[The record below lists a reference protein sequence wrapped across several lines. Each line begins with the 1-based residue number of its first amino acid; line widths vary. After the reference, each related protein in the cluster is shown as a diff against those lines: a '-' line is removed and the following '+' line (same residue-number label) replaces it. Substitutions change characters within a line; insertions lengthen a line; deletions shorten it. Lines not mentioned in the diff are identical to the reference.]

1 MRVRNEGR
9 EAVSLPFKR
18 WRKKGEGSVSLALH
32 IEPGETSEDIDLNL
46 DPNDPGVRAMLRAK
60 RLRVIEVPTRF
71 QRILKEFD
79 DEDLFDLIYERWG
92 HKFKA
97 LTADAVED
105 GLDELEA
112 PVAALQKLV
121 RMARDDGPL
130 EPVEERLGGVL
141 AAEVQV
147 VGVERK

>member
-60 RLRVIEVPTRF
+60 RF